1 MLHSWSRQRITEDL
15 SLFPAPTL
23 ALHQLSLFQA
33 PLALFAGAI
42 SPVPAPT
49 PVGQPPLMNGV
60 ATLPPPVA
68 PPAPHAA
75 QSDDDDEDMDEGN
88 GAYED
93 NMQVVWPQ

>member
-33 PLALFAGAI
+33 PPALFADAI
-42 SPVPAPT
+42 SPAPAPT

>member
-23 ALHQLSLFQA
+23 ALHQLSLF
-33 PLALFAGAI
+33 ALFAGAI
-42 SPVPAPT
+42 SPVPAPI

-75 QSDDDDEDMDEGN
+75 
-88 GAYED
+88 
-93 NMQVVWPQ
+93 

>member
-33 PLALFAGAI
+33 PPALFAGAI
-42 SPVPAPT
+42 SPVPGLT
-49 PVGQPPLMNGV
+49 PVQSPLVNGV

-75 QSDDDDEDMDEGN
+75 QSDDDDEDMVEGN
-88 GAYED
+88 GVYED